1 MGLTPHD
8 FCQLLEGYVLFED
21 AGIPAVGLI
30 PRRDMPQIKS
40 KLLPNFLEWLRG
52 KGVKVRRGTARAG
65 DLRPTQQEVCPEKVD
80 IITRKGKEK
89 TVIVSADNH
98 VLDGHHHWA
107 AAWLRSFTAQVPI
120 VRVDLP
126 IKRLLRMAAAF
137 PMVGYKEFGES
148 LIHMKSLADRLLES
162 PVMQERS
169 MSYCAFENT
178 GPKGPL
184 GAK

>member
-8 FCQLLEGYVLFED
+8 FCLEGYVLFED